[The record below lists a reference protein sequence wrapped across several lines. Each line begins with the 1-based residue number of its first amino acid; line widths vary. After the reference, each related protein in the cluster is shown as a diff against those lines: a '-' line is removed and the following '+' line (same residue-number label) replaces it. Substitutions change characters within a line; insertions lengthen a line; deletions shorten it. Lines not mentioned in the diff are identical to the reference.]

1 MTYEDKLTAR
11 RERLEVATIK
21 ARKRS
26 EEAFDKARGIIGVI
40 PFGQPILVDHHS
52 AGKHRRD
59 LERSDQAMRKGFQE
73 LKKAEELELN
83 LRGVGHGGISSDD
96 PEAIEKLKAK
106 LEGTKNSREAK
117 RIRDRIAALEVQRT
131 RVYREYLFGTTKFV
145 ENVEVNRVQIFFD
158 GKPNYEMIQFLKS
171 RGFKWARSI
180 EAWQRML
187 NNAGIRAAQ
196 EIAERCKTAA

>member
-1 MTYEDKLTAR
+1 
-11 RERLEVATIK
+11 
-21 ARKRS
+21 
-26 EEAFDKARGIIGVI
+26 
-40 PFGQPILVDHHS
+40 
-52 AGKHRRD
+52 
-59 LERSDQAMRKGFQE
+59 MRKGFQE

-106 LEGTKNSREAK
+106 LETAKNSREAK

-145 ENVEVNRVQIFFD
+145 ENVEANRVQIFFD

-180 EAWQRML
+180 GAWQRML

-196 EIAERCKTAA
+196 EVAERCKTAA